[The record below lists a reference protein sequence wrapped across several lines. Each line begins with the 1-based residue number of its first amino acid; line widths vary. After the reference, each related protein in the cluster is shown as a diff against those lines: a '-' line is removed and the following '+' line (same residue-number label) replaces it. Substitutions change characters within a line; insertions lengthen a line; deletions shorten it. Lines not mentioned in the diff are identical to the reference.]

1 MAVKRGQV
9 AKSKRPTLDTVL
21 VRSHS
26 ERHHVKAASARID
39 YNDGMI
45 FRASLFIFLLL
56 PAVPA
61 EAQEQR
67 AAAWPLL
74 IRAETEEFLL
84 KASIVSERAPNKYQK
99 RLSLDDGKRKHDA
112 SVETE
117 DGSTPSQ
124 RDYRFN
130 VAAYELDKTL
140 ELYFVAP
147 SVARAV
153 NGRLAAVTWWV
164 DDVAMA
170 ELERRKKKIEPPDPD
185 SWNKQMHA
193 VRVFDELISNKYRN
207 VSPVHYLSTIWDN
220 LLITSGW
227 RIWLVD
233 HTCTFRISKELEN
246 PESLTRCDRDLLR
259 KLRELNRRVL
269 KQKLGEYLT
278 PEQLDGLEAR
288 RELLVKH
295 FDEQIT
301 KKGEGSVLYDLP
313 QRP

>member
-1 MAVKRGQV
+1 
-9 AKSKRPTLDTVL
+9 
-21 VRSHS
+21 
-26 ERHHVKAASARID
+26 
-39 YNDGMI
+39 MI
-45 FRASLFIFLLL
+45 FRAPLFIFLLL
-56 PAVPA
+56 LAEPA

-67 AAAWPLL
+67 VAWPLL
-74 IRAETEEFLL
+74 TRVETEEFLL

-99 RLSLDDGKRKHDA
+99 RVSLDDGKRKHDA

-117 DGSTPSQ
+117 DGSTPSK

-153 NGRLAAVTWWV
+153 NGRPAAVTWWV

-170 ELERRKKKIEPPDPD
+170 ELDRRKKKIEPPDPD

-193 VRVFDELISNKYRN
+193 VRVFDELISNMYRN

-233 HTCTFRISKELEN
+233 HTCTFRISRELEN

-301 KKGEGSVLYDLP
+301 KRGEGRVLYDLP